1 MPNSG
6 VPREA
11 RFRLWKFKIS
21 LQRQYPRR
29 RECKLD
35 MRRPIPFNR
44 RPLKKLRVE
53 IYGQA

>member
-1 MPNSG
+1 MRNSG
-6 VPREA
+6 VPHEA